1 MLLKEEMSVRP
12 GGCEAALLIPL
23 PLLGTKLLGV
33 TVDSKLSLEK
43 TN

>member
-1 MLLKEEMSVRP
+1 MLLKEEMNMRP

-23 PLLGTKLLGV
+23 PQLGTKLLGV
-33 TVDSKLSLEK
+33 TVDSKLLLEK